1 MQRCAGGGGVAWARS
16 RSPAGA
22 VKRRLKGQR
31 WSCSVSVCGCVE
43 EELEWR
49 SWSGAPLWWLRR
61 CCWWW
66 WSGRCVQGV
75 FDRLCRLR
83 VCVFAL
89 DAWSLCRIDDA
100 MTCDASLESSSFES
114 SAVRDQR
121 GYVVVVTGVLYGTT
135 RRSLHPVESWTA
147 VHCGPN
153 LALLPTYVYRQPPLP
168 PLSLSFSAPLPRRGH
183 RSQFILP
190 TPLPG
195 ARYSLR
201 LAIPSSLCLSYH
213 SARPELQC
221 GYPPFTAHP
230 PCARRQANRQ
240 SLLLRLEISV
250 QERSL
255 HIVAKLHVIVAN
267 R

>member
-1 MQRCAGGGGVAWARS
+1 MLGLGETLAR
-16 RSPAGA
+16 
-22 VKRRLKGQR
+22 RRGLLRAMKSLRG
-31 WSCSVSVCGCVE
+31 
-43 EELEWR
+43 LE
-49 SWSGAPLWWLRR
+49 
-61 CCWWW
+61 
-66 WSGRCVQGV
+66 
-75 FDRLCRLR
+75 
-83 VCVFAL
+83 
-89 DAWSLCRIDDA
+89 
-100 MTCDASLESSSFES
+100 
-114 SAVRDQR
+114 RDQR

-135 RRSLHPVESWTA
+135 HHSLHPVKSWTA

-221 GYPPFTAHP
+221 GYPPFTAQLSTQP
-230 PCARRQANRQ
+230 PKTKNKSKSETTQNSVSQSVVSRGALCSARQ
-240 SLLLRLEISV
+240 
-250 QERSL
+250 RST
-255 HIVAKLHVIVAN
+255 AAA
-267 R
+267 

>member
-1 MQRCAGGGGVAWARS
+1 MQEVLYATAI
-16 RSPAGA
+16 
-22 VKRRLKGQR
+22 LK
-31 WSCSVSVCGCVE
+31 
-43 EELEWR
+43 
-49 SWSGAPLWWLRR
+49 AK
-61 CCWWW
+61 
-66 WSGRCVQGV
+66 
-75 FDRLCRLR
+75 
-83 VCVFAL
+83 
-89 DAWSLCRIDDA
+89 
-100 MTCDASLESSSFES
+100 SSK
-114 SAVRDQR
+114 RDQR

-221 GYPPFTAHP
+221 GYPPFTAGKFLTRRADSRRLRA
-230 PCARRQANRQ
+230 ARMASGQQQ
-240 SLLLRLEISV
+240 SAAACV
-250 QERSL
+250 QWVR
-255 HIVAKLHVIVAN
+255 A

>member
-1 MQRCAGGGGVAWARS
+1 MN
-16 RSPAGA
+16 PAGA
-22 VKRRLKGQR
+22 APRPQPAILRRLDR
-31 WSCSVSVCGCVE
+31 LRRYTRL
-43 EELEWR
+43 ELLC
-49 SWSGAPLWWLRR
+49 APLFLQESH
-61 CCWWW
+61 
-66 WSGRCVQGV
+66 SGS
-75 FDRLCRLR
+75 
-83 VCVFAL
+83 FATHQ
-89 DAWSLCRIDDA
+89 AHN
-100 MTCDASLESSSFES
+100 
-114 SAVRDQR
+114 RDQR

-213 SARPELQC
+213 SARPELPAFHCNSGLSGLRKKDSSFPFFQPWQMPC
-221 GYPPFTAHP
+221 GAAGFG
-230 PCARRQANRQ
+230 
-240 SLLLRLEISV
+240 
-250 QERSL
+250 
-255 HIVAKLHVIVAN
+255 
-267 R
+267 

>member
-1 MQRCAGGGGVAWARS
+1 MLAQYHEHTHTYCRRFVLSS
-16 RSPAGA
+16 R
-22 VKRRLKGQR
+22 L
-31 WSCSVSVCGCVE
+31 
-43 EELEWR
+43 
-49 SWSGAPLWWLRR
+49 
-61 CCWWW
+61 
-66 WSGRCVQGV
+66 
-75 FDRLCRLR
+75 
-83 VCVFAL
+83 
-89 DAWSLCRIDDA
+89 
-100 MTCDASLESSSFES
+100 
-114 SAVRDQR
+114 VRDQR

-135 RRSLHPVESWTA
+135 RRSLLPVESWTA

-221 GYPPFTAHP
+221 GHPPFTAHP
-230 PCARRQANRQ
+230 PCARRRRHRAVETLLICLGCILFSKCLSHFRISHISNR
-240 SLLLRLEISV
+240 LFFLD
-250 QERSL
+250 
-255 HIVAKLHVIVAN
+255 
-267 R
+267 

>member
-1 MQRCAGGGGVAWARS
+1 MN
-16 RSPAGA
+16 PAGA
-22 VKRRLKGQR
+22 APRPQPAILRRLDR
-31 WSCSVSVCGCVE
+31 LRRYTRL
-43 EELEWR
+43 ELLC
-49 SWSGAPLWWLRR
+49 APLFLQESH
-61 CCWWW
+61 
-66 WSGRCVQGV
+66 SGS
-75 FDRLCRLR
+75 
-83 VCVFAL
+83 FATHQ
-89 DAWSLCRIDDA
+89 AHN
-100 MTCDASLESSSFES
+100 
-114 SAVRDQR
+114 RDQR

-153 LALLPTYVYRQPPLP
+153 LALLPTYVYRLPPLP
-168 PLSLSFSAPLPRRGH
+168 ALSLSFSTPLPRRGH

-230 PCARRQANRQ
+230 PCARRRRHRAVETLLICLGCILFSKCLSHFRISHISNR
-240 SLLLRLEISV
+240 LFFLD
-250 QERSL
+250 
-255 HIVAKLHVIVAN
+255 
-267 R
+267 